1 MILKAG
7 VDASVQFKRKSQ
19 EQSDKRNKRKVFC
32 LLHAFVTVFFEFKQR
47 GANTNTSESIPSFLT
62 LLSIHECKS
71 NRSMRLLYWAMFAL
85 LVASRFKS
93 ISNSSK
99 TKLNTFQ
106 RVNLFFLFALSHH
119 SFNLPH
125 DGDNNPCT
133 RSRGDQHLMARS
145 LSFDNKP
152 WSWSNCSRD
161 KLTNFLE

>member
-7 VDASVQFKRKSQ
+7 IDASVQFKRKSQ
-19 EQSDKRNKRKVFC
+19 EQPEKRNKKVFC
-32 LLHAFVTVFFEFKQR
+32 LLRAFVTFLFEFTQKAQTQIHLNR
-47 GANTNTSESIPSFLT
+47 FPHFLRTNVRAREVCCCFTGPCLRSS
-62 LLSIHECKS
+62 LLRI
-71 NRSMRLLYWAMFAL
+71 
-85 LVASRFKS
+85 
-93 ISNSSK
+93 
-99 TKLNTFQ
+99 LNHSQILPETFQ
-106 RVNLFFLFALSHH
+106 RVDLFFLFALSHP